1 MREKW
6 ARLITFLTGL
16 IVLLLVIEFA
26 LVQNPVESDDTT
38 LTIKEVSAP
47 EPEPM
52 ETAPVVLDR
61 EAIEAG
67 RLVYKEQGC
76 ALCHSI
82 AGKGNPRN
90 PLDGV
95 GLRRTAE
102 EIRDRIIGADTLQ
115 GVIPE
120 HALKFKQSY
129 KKLHDD
135 DLSNL
140 VIYLQNAG

>member
-6 ARLITFLTGL
+6 ARLITVFTGL

-26 LVQNPVESDDTT
+26 LVQNPVDSDDTT
-38 LTIKEVSAP
+38 LTIKEAS
-47 EPEPM
+47 
-52 ETAPVVLDR
+52 APVVLDR

-67 RLVYKEQGC
+67 HLVYKEQGC

-82 AGKGNPRN
+82 AGAGNPRN

-102 EIRDRIIGADTLQ
+102 EIRDRIIGAHTLQ

-120 HALKFKQSY
+120 HALKFKQTY
-129 KKLHDD
+129 RELHDD

-140 VIYLQNAG
+140 VIYLQSLAG